1 MKNAPEI
8 KSMFPKELLNAPTS
22 ERLRYFK
29 KQAVVTHPRMEEA
42 VEEILEAVGS
52 MCDQNLVLLVGPT
65 GVGKTEALKE
75 AVRRAV
81 VERESEVRSK
91 AHVVPAI
98 FVEADAPDRGNFD
111 WRAFYEAGL
120 AELGAPLIG
129 STLPHAPR
137 IAHDQVIQTIA
148 PEDHHRGPSVSA
160 LRGRF
165 RDSVLRRETA
175 LVGIDEAVN
184 LLQVHSTRNQQNRN
198 DLLRASGSSIRSL
211 VNKSTATIVLAG
223 AFDFYELARS
233 SAQLARRSHVVY
245 FQEYG
250 DSAKDMQGFSSALLG
265 LLAHLPIEHA
275 LDPNELGA
283 ELFIQGVGCV
293 GVVKTIL
300 QRALMKALNRGKPL
314 DPNILR
320 SCYYSKAKLEVM
332 RREMLQGGAQVREL
346 LKASEFEEWL
356 AKPPAKPAEDKPEQ
370 VAKPS
375 SRRGKPFENKPSRRW
390 RTVAMNPTTSAG
402 R

>member
-1 MKNAPEI
+1 MKNVPEI
-8 KSMFPKELLNAPTS
+8 KSMFPKELLNTSTS

-29 KQAVVTHPRMEEA
+29 KQAVVIHQRMEEA

-52 MCDQNLVLLVGPT
+52 MCDQNLILLIGPT

-81 VERESEVRSK
+81 AERESEVQSK
-91 AHVVPAI
+91 VHVVPAI

-111 WRAFYEAGL
+111 WRAFYVTGL
-120 AELGAPLIG
+120 TELGEPLIG
-129 STLPHAPR
+129 STLPCAPR
-137 IAHDQVIQTIA
+137 IAHDQVIQTIV
-148 PEDHHRGPSVSA
+148 PEDHHRAPTVGA

-165 RDSVLRRETA
+165 RNSLLRRETV
-175 LVGIDEAVN
+175 LIGIDEAVN
-184 LLQVHSTRNQQNRN
+184 LLQAHSTRNASHRSE
-198 DLLRASGSSIRSL
+198 LLRAAGNSVRSL

-223 AFDFYELARS
+223 AFDFYDLAS
-233 SAQLARRSHVVY
+233 STAQLARRSHVVY
-245 FQEYG
+245 FREYG
-250 DSAKDMQGFSSALLG
+250 DSAKDMEGFSSALLG

-332 RREMLQGGAQVREL
+332 RQEMLQGGAKVREL
-346 LKASEFEEWL
+346 LKVSEFEEWL
-356 AKPPAKPAEDKPEQ
+356 AKPPAKPTEDKSKQ
-370 VAKPS
+370 VVKPS
-375 SRRGKPFENKPSRRW
+375 ARRGKPFENKPTRRW
-390 RTVAMNPTTSAG
+390 R
-402 R
+402 

>member
-8 KSMFPKELLNAPTS
+8 KSMFPKELLNASTS

-29 KQAVVTHPRMEEA
+29 KQAVVIHPRMEEA

-52 MCDQNLVLLVGPT
+52 MCDQNLILLVGPS

-81 VERESEVRSK
+81 AERESEALSNP
-91 AHVVPAI
+91 HVIPAI
-98 FVEADAPDRGNFD
+98 FIEADAPDRGNFD
-111 WRAFYEAGL
+111 WRVFYETGL
-120 AELGAPLIG
+120 AELGVPLIG
-129 STLPHAPR
+129 STLPYAQR
-137 IAHDQVIQTIA
+137 IAHDQVIETLAVEDNHRSPTI
-148 PEDHHRGPSVSA
+148 GA

-165 RDSVLRRETA
+165 RNTLQRRETV
-175 LVGIDEAVN
+175 LIGVDEAVN
-184 LLQVHSTRNQQNRN
+184 LLQVHSTRNEQHRS
-198 DLLRASGSSIRSL
+198 DLLRAAGNSVRSL

-223 AFDFYELARS
+223 AFDFYDLAS
-233 SAQLARRSHVVY
+233 STAQLARRSHVVY

-250 DSAKDMQGFSSALLG
+250 DSTEDMQGFSSALLG

-300 QRALMKALNRGKPL
+300 QRALMKALNREKPL

-370 VAKPS
+370 IAKPS